1 MRPRITDEATI
12 ARFMDKVDK
21 RPDGCWIWTA
31 CTRNGHPD
39 DYGQFRVNQTNR
51 RAHRV
56 SYRIHVGPILPGMNV
71 CHRCDRPSCVN
82 PDHLFVGDVKD
93 NAADMVAKGR
103 SAIGERSGKAVLTRE
118 LVLEIRT
125 SSESVRAIS
134 KRLGLSRHTVRD
146 ARRGVTWSHVDP
158 GILPFAWQF
167 NLLER
172 LVAVAAS
179 YVDDDDG
186 GKTAHGA
193 MRAVARA
200 FGPAAGIAALV
211 EWAQRGG
218 S

>member
-93 NAADMVAKGR
+93 NA
-103 SAIGERSGKAVLTRE
+103 
-118 LVLEIRT
+118 
-125 SSESVRAIS
+125 
-134 KRLGLSRHTVRD
+134 
-146 ARRGVTWSHVDP
+146 

-211 EWAQRGG
+211 EWAQRD
-218 S
+218 